1 MVETCWNPLI
11 GSKYWHVC
19 GTYSHLHSQIH
30 QSKTVCFQWLKV
42 NQTIDAYYAHPQ
54 GFHLHHWALATR
66 DGCHAAVCHAGLRSQ
81 GRYCEEPPV
90 LWFFV
95 DGNNQSP
102 SIWDGFPTLF
112 HGFPTVFHRF
122 PTIFPRKSVLL
133 VKIEGP
139 GAGKPMENNLFLKGF
154 VQTPYS
160 SPNVQTVDFPC
171 RNLWN
176 YRLVPK
182 QLGRYWG
189 SMDQQKLVLGMN
201 RPSYWGPTILIIYL
215 DTWINGNCTHVFT
228 YVVIVTP
235 IQFHIIPKFRCEVA
249 ILTCGVGLMNAE
261 NPVDSPWWTCPRAK

>member
-95 DGNNQSP
+95 DGNNQSL

-154 VQTPYS
+154 VQTPLFITQRANGGFS
-160 SPNVQTVDFPC
+160 MSQPVKLPVGTQTIGSILGVD
-171 RNLWN
+171 
-176 YRLVPK
+176 
-182 QLGRYWG
+182 
-189 SMDQQKLVLGMN
+189 
-201 RPSYWGPTILIIYL
+201 GPTE
-215 DTWINGNCTHVFT
+215 TG
-228 YVVIVTP
+228 
-235 IQFHIIPKFRCEVA
+235 FRNEPTF
-249 ILTCGVGLMNAE
+249 LLGSNHSYNLSGYM
-261 NPVDSPWWTCPRAK
+261 DKW